1 MNKTILF
8 DAEARAKV
16 NKGVNVIADAVA
28 VTLGA
33 TGRNVLIS
41 RNEVIDYGIA
51 SLPVK
56 VTKDGVTVA
65 RSVQLPDLVENIGAT
80 MMKEASE
87 KTMLQCGDGTTT
99 TIVLARAFVNEGQK
113 LIYDGANPMTLKAS
127 IDKAVAYAI
136 DNLKRMAISVDGDVD
151 KIRQIATVSANNDPA
166 IGDLVAQAFEKI
178 GKDGIINIEQ
188 AKSVNTDVKI
198 IDGFELKTGYISP
211 FFITDRAK
219 NTCELIEPNVLLYEK
234 TIDNLRKIEGV
245 LQKSIETQRPLLIV
259 CEDAIGD
266 ALATLIMNHIE
277 KRIPPVC
284 IVRCP
289 YFTDNRHEV
298 MEDIAACTGATYLTD
313 SKGVG
318 IDKATLDHLGAA
330 KKVII
335 SKDSTV
341 IIGGYKDKE
350 AHEALLN
357 DLQMNK
363 VQAEGEDERGAVERR
378 IARLK
383 GGIAVIHVGGPT
395 ETEMRER
402 VDRVDDAVRA
412 AKSASEEGYV
422 AGGGTV
428 FLRILNRLTSGQWNE
443 NDTGYAILAKV
454 LETPIRQMFFN
465 AGYNTNTESFKIM
478 ESMIDRIKSAGDD
491 TGFNAKTGNI
501 EDLMKA
507 GIIDPV
513 KVLRCS
519 LQNAASVAGM
529 ILTSQ
534 CIICDTLN

>member
-8 DAEARAKV
+8 GTEARKKI
-16 NKGVNVIADAVA
+16 NNGVNVIADAVA

-41 RNEVIDYGIA
+41 RNEVIDYGVA

-65 RSVQLPDLVENIGAT
+65 RNVQLPDLIENIGAT

-113 LIYDGANPMTLKAS
+113 LIDKGANPMALKAS
-127 IDKAVAYAI
+127 IDKAVSYAV
-136 DNLKRMAISVDGDVD
+136 DNLRGMSIPVDGDVE
-151 KIRQIATVSANNDPA
+151 KIRQIATVSANNDPS
-166 IGDLVAQAFEKI
+166 IGDLVAQAFQKI
-178 GKDGIINIEQ
+178 GKDGIINIEE

-245 LQKSIETQRPLLIV
+245 LQQSIETRRPLLII

-284 IVRCP
+284 VVRCP

-318 IDKATLDHLGAA
+318 IDRATLDHLGAA
-330 KKVII
+330 KKVVI

-341 IIGGYKDKE
+341 IIGGYKDE
-350 AHEALLN
+350 DTHEALLN

-363 VQAEGEDERGAVERR
+363 AQAQGEEEKEAVERR

-383 GGIAVIHVGGPT
+383 GGIAIIHVGGPT
-395 ETEMRER
+395 ETEMKER

-428 FLRILNRLTSGQWNE
+428 FLRLLNKLNSGQWNE
-443 NDTGYAILAKV
+443 NNDGYTVLSKV
-454 LETPIRQMFFN
+454 LEKPIRQMFFN
-465 AGYNTNTESFKIM
+465 AGYNANSDSMIAM
-478 ESMIDRIKSAGDD
+478 ESMIDRIKTLGDD
-491 TGFNAKTGNI
+491 TGFNAKTGEL

>member
-1 MNKTILF
+1 MNRTILF
-8 DAEARAKV
+8 DKEARDKIL
-16 NKGVNVIADAVA
+16 KGANVMADAVG

-33 TGRNVLIS
+33 SGRNVLIS
-41 RNEVIDYGIA
+41 RNEVIDYGLR
-51 SLPVK
+51 SLPVR

-65 RSVQLPDLVENIGAT
+65 REVRLTDPIENIGAI
-80 MMKEASE
+80 MLLEAAE
-87 KTMLQCGDGTTT
+87 KTVVQAGDGTTT

-113 LIYDGANPMTLKAS
+113 LIDKGANPMALKAY
-127 IDKAVAYAI
+127 IDKAVSYAV
-136 DNLKRMAISVDGDVD
+136 DSLKDMAISVDGNVD
-151 KIRQIATVSANNDPA
+151 KVRQIATVSANNDPA

-234 TIDNLRKIEGV
+234 TINNLRDIEGI
-245 LQKSIETQRPLLIV
+245 LQKSIETRRPLLII

-298 MEDIAACTGATYLTD
+298 MEDIAACTGGTYITD
-313 SKGVG
+313 SKGFG
-318 IDKATLDHLGAA
+318 LNNATLDHLGAA
-330 KKVII
+330 KKVVV

-350 AHEALLN
+350 THEALLN

-363 VQAEGEDERGAVERR
+363 VQAEGEDEKEAVERR

-383 GGIAVIHVGGPT
+383 GGIAVINVGGPT

-428 FLRILNRLTSGQWNE
+428 FLKVLNKLTSGERNE
-443 NDTGYAILAKV
+443 NDMGYAILAKV
-454 LETPIRQMFFN
+454 LENPIRQMFFN
-465 AGYNTNTESFKIM
+465 AGYNTNAESFKSM
-478 ESMIDRIKSAGDD
+478 EIMIDRIKNAGDD
-491 TGFNAKTGNI
+491 TGFNAKTGSI